1 MYKIKINGFKDRLKH
16 LSIELKSIKTML
28 EKCLNSWSKF
38 NESFD
43 VLEKW
48 LNEKENKTNFNK
60 VSLLLS
66 FVLCENTKS
75 SSSLLGR
82 IS

>member
-1 MYKIKINGFKDRLKH
+1 MSISIIERLSDAYKIKINGFKDRLKH

-28 EKCLNSWSKF
+28 EKCLNSWTKF

-43 VLEKW
+43 LLEKW

-60 VSLLLS
+60 VSFFLI
-66 FVLCENTKS
+66 F
-75 SSSLLGR
+75 SL
-82 IS
+82 

>member
-1 MYKIKINGFKDRLKH
+1 VSISIIERLSDAYKIKINGFKDRLKH

-28 EKCLNSWSKF
+28 EKCLSSWTKF

-43 VLEKW
+43 LLEKW

-60 VSLLLS
+60 VSFFLI
-66 FVLCENTKS
+66 F
-75 SSSLLGR
+75 SL
-82 IS
+82 

>member
-1 MYKIKINGFKDRLKH
+1 VSISIIERLSDAYKIKINGFKDRLKH

-28 EKCLNSWSKF
+28 EKCLNSWTKF

-43 VLEKW
+43 LLEKW

-60 VSLLLS
+60 VSFFLI
-66 FVLCENTKS
+66 F
-75 SSSLLGR
+75 SL
-82 IS
+82 